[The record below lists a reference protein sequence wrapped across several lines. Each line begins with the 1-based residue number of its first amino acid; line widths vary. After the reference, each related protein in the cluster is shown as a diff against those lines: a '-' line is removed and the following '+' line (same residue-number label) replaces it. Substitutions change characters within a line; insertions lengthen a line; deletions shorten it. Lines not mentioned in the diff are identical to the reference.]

1 MSGARRR
8 VVARAWW
15 PAAAATGVS
24 VGIPGALAAGRVG
37 LPTVLGFLLGAGAGS
52 SAVLLLPSIPTRIAT
67 ATMLFTGG
75 FALIRY
81 GSGPGVDTRPVLLWA
96 VVTLVALVATE
107 SARGEEVVP
116 LDERGRRS
124 LAREARAFTA
134 FLAAVLACGSL
145 LAALQA
151 SSLDSGVAYGD
162 QPSPGDWQESAP
174 SVLSYDRVD
183 LRGRPR
189 LSDAVVFTVKSAAPD
204 FWRAA
209 TFDVWDGVAW
219 TRSDDRLD
227 PVGWRDEGSA
237 LPPVPYDVAAATGEA
252 MEQTVTVE
260 APVMESLFAA
270 PTPVEVRSR
279 HLVGVRPDGTAA
291 FLEPLGRGATYTVT
305 SRRAFATETTLRA
318 ATRSAP
324 SEVLARYASPPE
336 TTERVRRLAFAVTAG
351 APTVYDKVRALE
363 RWLGANTRYSLDAPS
378 SPDGVDAVDH
388 FLFASRLGWC
398 EQVASSLTVMLRSV
412 GIPARFT
419 TGFVTGERHPVSGR
433 YVVRE
438 RDAHAWVE
446 VYFPGVGWQGF
457 DPTASVPLAG
467 EAPRPR
473 SAAWSMALV
482 ALALG
487 SVMVVGGSAG
497 PLARRLRGWA
507 GRRGPRHGRA
517 WAAGALARLDRI
529 GSRAG
534 RARRAGETPVEFGR
548 ALARLL
554 GTPELEDVGAVIDRD
569 AFSGSGATR
578 AERESA
584 DAVLAARARRRP
596 RATVVRP

>member
-1 MSGARRR
+1 MSRERRR

-15 PAAAATGVS
+15 PAAVATGVS

-37 LPTVLGFLLGAGAGS
+37 VPGVLGFLLGAAAGG
-52 SAVLLLPSIPTRIAT
+52 SAVLLLPSVPTRVAT
-67 ATMLFTGG
+67 VTMLFTGG
-75 FALIRY
+75 FALVRY
-81 GSGPGVDTRPVLLWA
+81 GSSPGVDTRPVLLWA

-107 SARGEEVVP
+107 SARNDEVLP
-116 LDERGRRS
+116 LDERSGRS
-124 LAREARAFTA
+124 FAGEARAFTA
-134 FLAAVLACGSL
+134 FLAAVLACGAL

-151 SSLDSGVAYGD
+151 SSLDRDVAYGV

-189 LSDAVVFTVKSAAPD
+189 LSDAVVFTVKAAAPD

-219 TRSDDRLD
+219 TRSDDRLE
-227 PVGWRDEGSA
+227 PVGWRDEGSV
-237 LPPVPYDVAAATGEA
+237 LPTVPYDVAAVTGSA
-252 MEQTVTVE
+252 MEQIITVE
-260 APVMESLFAA
+260 APVVESLFAA

-305 SRRAFATETTLRA
+305 SRRAFATEATLRG
-318 ATRSAP
+318 ATRPAP
-324 SEVLARYASPPE
+324 AEVLARYASPPE
-336 TTERVRRLAFAVTAG
+336 ATERVRRLAFAVTAD
-351 APTVYDKVRALE
+351 APNVYDKVRALE

-388 FLFASRLGWC
+388 FLFESRLGWC

-412 GIPARFT
+412 GVPARFT
-419 TGFVTGERHPVSGR
+419 TGFVTGERNPVSGR

-482 ALALG
+482 ALVLG
-487 SVMVVGGSAG
+487 SVLVLVGSAG

-507 GRRGPRHGRA
+507 ARRGPRHERA
-517 WAAGALARLDRI
+517 WAAGALARLERI
-529 GSRAG
+529 GSRGG
-534 RARRAGETPVEFGR
+534 RARRVGETPREFGR
-548 ALARLL
+548 ALADLL
-554 GTPELEDVGAVIDRD
+554 ETPELEAVGAVIDRD
-569 AFSGSGATR
+569 AFSASGATR

-584 DAVLAARARRRP
+584 DALLSARSRRRP
-596 RATVVRP
+596 RATVGRP